1 MSDGAAQD
9 ERLVYMANQI
19 ARNFMVEGEAQAVAA
34 TAEHLK
40 KFWDPR
46 MKSRI
51 LMALREGNAN
61 LLPVTKLA
69 LEELSKY

>member
-1 MSDGAAQD
+1 MSDVEGQD

-19 ARNFMVEGEAQAVAA
+19 ARNFLVEGEAQAVLA

-51 LMALREGNAN
+51 LLALREGNAN

-69 LEELSKY
+69 LEQLSKY